1 MKSLLEY
8 KVVTDD
14 FEVHYDA
21 TPMYDVT
28 DSREQLI
35 INQLRTIDKRL
46 ANNQDKIDALNND
59 IDRLT
64 NHADGIDYMVAVGS
78 GIIAGLVD
86 SFWVGEFS
94 LERGKE
100 WSSEKVNNF
109 VKNIAKS
116 KGYEGDDL
124 QDAIKYLEDQFP
136 APSDSVT
143 GDFGGGLQHHLRDF
157 AHHPTPIGLGFS
169 MLTQFTSKAYGTDKN
184 GFFMVKEIENKA
196 FIGEDIKQK
205 FLFGTIYWMF
215 HIVSDMAGSS
225 TNPGAGTG
233 LPGPIISLLKELS
246 SLPVFN
252 SLNKDGVKEFS
263 LWISKLFNG
272 TLLAER
278 DEDGKIIQG
287 MERRLD
293 LRAEI
298 GVIHELGRQALPVIL
313 NECIVR
319 GFYFIR
325 RLAAEI
331 KEKDIKK
338 INELKRIDWHKVKPA
353 NNRTITRMLTIA
365 TGTFTLVDMADAAIR
380 GAVKSG
386 GNSYLLA
393 KEFIMR
399 VNFIGIGRFAIAVG
413 YDTAMGIEKSNLR
426 NERIAIFSE
435 QLHLMNAKVYY
446 LQANTWIAA
455 ETTARTI
462 NEALEMMERTILI
475 LNKSFKKIDTD
486 MKIVVKDI
494 DDVKKTNPRLI
505 ENMIEAFKWG

>member
-8 KVVTDD
+8 KVVTDN
-14 FEVHYDA
+14 FEVQYDVS
-21 TPMYDVT
+21 PMYDVT
-28 DSREQLI
+28 DLREQLI
-35 INQLRTIDKRL
+35 INGLRAIDYQLQ
-46 ANNQDKIDALNND
+46 NNQDKIEALNND

-78 GIIAGLVD
+78 GIVAGIVD
-86 SFWVGEFS
+86 SLWVGQFS

-100 WSSEKVNNF
+100 WSSETVNDF
-109 VKNIAKS
+109 VKNIAKN

-124 QDAIKYLEDQFP
+124 QGAIKYLEDKFP

-143 GDFGGGLQHHLRDF
+143 GEFGGGLQHHLRDF

-184 GFFMVKEIENKA
+184 GFFQIEDIKNKD
-196 FIGEDIKQK
+196 FIGEDIPEK
-205 FLFGTIYWMF
+205 FLYGTIYWVF
-215 HIVSDMAGSS
+215 HMVSDMAGSS

-233 LPGPIISLLKELS
+233 LPGPILSLLKELS
-246 SLPVFN
+246 SLPFFN
-252 SLNKDGVKEFS
+252 SLNKDGVKAFS

-278 DEDGKIIQG
+278 DEDGKIIQ
-287 MERRLD
+287 ETVQRFD

-298 GVIHELGRQALPVIL
+298 GVMHELGRQALPVIL

-319 GFYFIR
+319 GVYFIR

-331 KEKDIKK
+331 KEKDIKQ

-380 GAVKSG
+380 SAVKSG
-386 GNSYLLA
+386 GDSALFA
-393 KEFIMR
+393 KEFILR
-399 VNFIGIGRFAIAVG
+399 VNFIGVGRFAIAVG
-413 YDTAMGIEKSNLR
+413 YDTAMGIKRSSLG

-462 NEALEMMERTILI
+462 NEALEMMERTTLI
-475 LNKSFKKIDTD
+475 LNKSFAEIDSD
-486 MKIVVKDI
+486 MKKVGEHIGDI
-494 DDVKKTNPRLI
+494 QKTNPRLN
-505 ENMIEAFKWG
+505 EKMKETLTWG